1 MQKTHK
7 QFRNGIWQ
15 QKDLIK
21 KESPPERLLID
32 DILYFVKKSNLFPGF
47 MGIHIPQEIQIDIS
61 TLDALNINVP
71 SWSKI
76 RAGIWVIIDNHFQ
89 KKHQMGD
96 PVLAS
101 KEMSVKWAS

>member
-89 KKHQMGD
+89 KKYQMGD
-96 PVLAS
+96 HVLAS
-101 KEMSVKWAS
+101 KEMSLK